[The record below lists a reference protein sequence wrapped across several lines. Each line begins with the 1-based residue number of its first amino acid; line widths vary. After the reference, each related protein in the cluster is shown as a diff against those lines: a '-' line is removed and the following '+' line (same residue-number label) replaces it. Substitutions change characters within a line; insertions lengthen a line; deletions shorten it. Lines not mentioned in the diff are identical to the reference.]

1 MQSYFALSFDAVVWI
16 VGHDMMES
24 PLMESNVGQVRTF
37 QELKYSKDYVI
48 FRICY
53 YISEIGDL
61 FPLSKPQKIQPI
73 TNTYYCTDTSLAF
86 FMCQ

>member
-1 MQSYFALSFDAVVWI
+1 
-16 VGHDMMES
+16 
-24 PLMESNVGQVRTF
+24 MESNVGQVRTF

-61 FPLSKPQKIQPI
+61 FPLSKQEDATTQPTNIQHV
-73 TNTYYCTDTSLAF
+73 SRF
-86 FMCQ
+86 FHVPVQQCASIRPSTLFDAHRHER